1 MHFRPGADPLA
12 ALLSNEP
19 GADFREPAFAGRA
32 LLITTRRGTDEPEA
46 LSTSTEKGR
55 IIMKPSLARFSCTV
69 AIGALA
75 LAVNAQTPAQ
85 PATSQPQIPSPLSA
99 TPTDEQFST
108 RPVPA
113 PEAEQNFPMPAKPPS
128 GDSPQL
134 TTNAQ
139 AQALAEYD
147 AAQAFCKRQSDDR
160 RDACLKDTEDGYHRA
175 LRGDTPGMQGNPG
188 SIVGERS
195 TPR

>member
-1 MHFRPGADPLA
+1 
-12 ALLSNEP
+12 
-19 GADFREPAFAGRA
+19 
-32 LLITTRRGTDEPEA
+32 
-46 LSTSTEKGR
+46 
-55 IIMKPSLARFSCTV
+55 MKPSLVRFSCAV
-69 AIGALA
+69 AVGALA
-75 LAVNAQTPAQ
+75 LAVNAQTMSAPPAI
-85 PATSQPQIPSPLSA
+85 PAPEPVKPVTSQPEIPSPLA
-99 TPTDEQFST
+99 AITGDEQFST
-108 RPVPA
+108 RLAPA
-113 PEAEQNFPMPAKPPS
+113 PEAEQSFPTPAKPPS